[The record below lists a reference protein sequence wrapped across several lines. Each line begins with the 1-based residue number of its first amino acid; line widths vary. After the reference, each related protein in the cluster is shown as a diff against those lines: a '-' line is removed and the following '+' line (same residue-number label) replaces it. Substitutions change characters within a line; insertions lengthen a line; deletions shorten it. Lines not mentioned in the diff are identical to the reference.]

1 MLRSVG
7 LSVSP
12 CEDAAKI
19 GYDDRQ
25 INRIVIRMAQY
36 FLDRE
41 MRVIFGHDWR
51 EDGVMQAVAD
61 FAAVVAAR
69 TAAETEDRLEEG
81 QRRDD
86 VTGVECR
93 MVNLVATPAEALSRA
108 AVEAS
113 EESGNVL
120 AVLSVDEIRDP
131 AGWPRKLGRE
141 PVEAKQVRRLPVPE
155 TRGGELT
162 VLREWITA
170 LLAPGCRICLGGKMC
185 GYQGDEP
192 GVIEEAGLA
201 LKRGKPLYLL
211 GGLGGATKAFIK
223 SQKFADKY
231 QSNRYWE
238 SKNGLDRDA
247 KNKLFDTVDV
257 EYALRLI
264 ATGISE
270 CVQADRSG

>member
-7 LSVSP
+7 ISVSP

-25 INRIVIRMAQY
+25 INRIVIRMARY
-36 FLDRE
+36 FLDRD

-51 EDGVMQAVAD
+51 EDGVMRAVAD

-69 TAAETEDRLEEG
+69 AAAEMEERLEEG
-81 QRRDD
+81 QRSDD
-86 VTGVECR
+86 VAGVECR
-93 MVNLVATPAEALSRA
+93 MVNLVATPTEALNRA

-141 PVEAKQVRRLPVPE
+141 PVEAERVRGLPVPE
-155 TRGGELT
+155 TRGEELT

-170 LLAPGCRICLGGKMC
+170 LLAPGCRICLGGRMS

-192 GVIEEAGLA
+192 GVIEEASLA
-201 LKRGKPLYLL
+201 LNRRKPLYLL
-211 GGLGGATKAFIK
+211 GGLGGATKAFIE
-223 SQKFADKY
+223 SQRFAGKY
-231 QSNRYWE
+231 RSDRYWE
-238 SKNGLDRDA
+238 SENGLDRDTKEA
-247 KNKLFDTVDV
+247 LFDTVDV

-264 ATGISE
+264 AAGISE
-270 CVQADRSG
+270 CVRVDRSG